1 MVITRNPAIPPE
13 RSSDFL
19 LYDRKAMREE
29 MTAATI
35 SLNCGDIS
43 ISSSGGESV
52 DDEDSVQRRERV
64 VDPNVITDFMCWLV
78 TC

>member
-13 RSSDFL
+13 RSSDFR

-29 MTAATI
+29 MITAKI
-35 SLNCGDIS
+35 SLNCGDVS

-52 DDEDSVQRRERV
+52 DDEDSVQRRGEGS
-64 VDPNVITDFMCWLV
+64 
-78 TC
+78 